1 MNRLDPWPTA
11 EQWARMARQPSRF
24 APTLAEL
31 QPRSIKPCKDLDEV
45 LQRFSV
51 RDVLWNQEGDLL
63 RCSMTGRSFLVGF
76 PILRQFITIYGVQ
89 LLAIDSCFEE
99 LIGSPHLNE
108 LDWLNLKGN
117 RLGDERLLRLLTGI
131 QGQKL
136 RHLKL
141 DGNKLTDAGWRRIRE
156 LDSLQNIFSLNL
168 SDNPLLLEEALIV
181 PESATWL
188 DLARLSGGEDPE
200 KLQIP
205 VQLEWLNLAFNQL
218 GSLPDF
224 ENMDCLDSLYLQ
236 GNRLRDVHLQQ
247 LLALGMPVLSWFD
260 LSVNYITEAT
270 LSRLSNAVLFP
281 ELQYIS
287 AYDCPHITEE
297 RLDFW
302 KQKIRTDYSDR
313 LSTA

>member
-31 QPRSIKPCKDLDEV
+31 QPRSIKTCKDLDEV

-51 RDVLWNQEGDLL
+51 RDVLWNQEGELL
-63 RCSMTGRSFLVGF
+63 MCSMTGRAFLAGF
-76 PILRQFITIYGVQ
+76 PIMRQFITIHGLQ
-89 LLAIDSCFEE
+89 FLAIDSCFEE
-99 LIGSPHLNE
+99 LVGSPHLND

-117 RLGDERLLRLLTGI
+117 RLGDERLSRLLSGI
-131 QGQKL
+131 QGQNL
-136 RHLKL
+136 RHLNL
-141 DGNKLTDAGWRRIRE
+141 DGNKLNDAGWRKIRE
-156 LDSLQNIFSLNL
+156 LDSLQNTFSLSL
-168 SDNPLLLEEALIV
+168 SDNPLSLEEALIV
-181 PESATWL
+181 PESAEWL
-188 DLARLSGGEDPE
+188 DLERLSGGEDPE
-200 KLQIP
+200 KLKIP
-205 VQLEWLNLAFNQL
+205 RQLTWLNLAFNQL

-224 ENMDCLDSLYLQ
+224 ENLDCLEWLYLQ

-247 LLALGMPVLSWFD
+247 LLALGMPVLRWFD

-287 AYDCPHITEE
+287 AYDCPHISEE
-297 RLDFW
+297 RGEFW